1 VQPKKEDAGWAFRCS
16 KLGLMLRYDAPG
28 RHADRHRLHHFE
40 VRHVDHRHVV
50 AVSIGGEQQFL
61 VRRQRQLPDPLA
73 DQEILLDF
81 EFLRVDDR
89 MPMKGTTIRIEL
101 PIQRSKAKR
110 ARIAELVSD

>member
-1 VQPKKEDAGWAFRCS
+1 
-16 KLGLMLRYDAPG
+16 
-28 RHADRHRLHHFE
+28 
-40 VRHVDHRHVV
+40 
-50 AVSIGGEQQFL
+50 
-61 VRRQRQLPDPLA
+61 
-73 DQEILLDF
+73 LLDF